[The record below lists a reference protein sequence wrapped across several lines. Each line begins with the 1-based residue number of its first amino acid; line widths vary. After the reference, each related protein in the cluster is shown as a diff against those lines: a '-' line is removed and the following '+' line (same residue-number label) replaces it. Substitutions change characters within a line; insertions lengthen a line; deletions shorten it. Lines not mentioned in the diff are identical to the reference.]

1 MFSRMKYEGLSA
13 AALRQQ
19 SLQRNSKQWQLLSS
33 NVDCFICLQRKPEH
47 QTECGHGICDICI
60 PIPVFSRPI
69 KGKEYYYDIS
79 TCPQCQA
86 NIRFQARILPPT
98 CRVRFLSIDGGGSR
112 GIVSIAFMEKLQ
124 QALDLSYPIQENFDF
139 SIGTSSGESL
149 LYFRNFEL
157 KRK

>member
-1 MFSRMKYEGLSA
+1 
-13 AALRQQ
+13 
-19 SLQRNSKQWQLLSS
+19 
-33 NVDCFICLQRKPEH
+33 
-47 QTECGHGICDICI
+47 
-60 PIPVFSRPI
+60 
-69 KGKEYYYDIS
+69 
-79 TCPQCQA
+79 
-86 NIRFQARILPPT
+86 
-98 CRVRFLSIDGGGSR
+98 VRFLSIDGGGSR